1 MRWGIAGTGATIR
14 TYVRFKGDE
23 LSTVRE
29 SARQPE
35 PASGGDVPAAGD
47 GASGNA
53 ARESRLDR
61 LLQAWWLDERPAWTE
76 RDWWETPL
84 RDQVRTLLWLPA
96 GPLLATA
103 LSSVESTSQ
112 CPDPHDGESLPGL
125 PAPGHARGWPCACM
139 VVLTAA
145 WEACAAWAAAG
156 SAVALVHAAGP
167 SPVVLD
173 LAASGQQV
181 TDPAREELALAL
193 RTSPNSMGN
202 RISAARDL
210 VSHPRLVALVESAA
224 ISAWAARLVVL
235 ELTDLTM
242 EQGSQVVDQVCTRI
256 AERLDSGRRAWTSA
270 EVGRAARLARRRLCP
285 DSDQSARERAF
296 TRRRVQVFPDKN
308 GMAVL
313 VADLDETDAHRIH
326 RRLSAIARGVM
337 DADDPR
343 TCDQVRADVFVDL
356 LLGLPTP
363 APTGTAGQRAS
374 GAPGGAE
381 SDDPDAGDGSERGI
395 SHGAPGSATGTTR
408 GPSLRPDIQVIV
420 SLETLLGMADDPA
433 EVPGLGPIPAET
445 ARLLAA
451 DGSWRAWVTD
461 ASGAVAATGSRGY
474 VPSNAVARAVRAREP
489 HCRMPGCRQ
498 PSQRCDLDHTVPFP
512 AGTTSAANLGP
523 LCRRH
528 HVLKTHAGWDL
539 QPVPH
544 PESPASTAQAPLAWR
559 WRTPAGFTVPDHPSN
574 PLE

>member
-1 MRWGIAGTGATIR
+1 M
-14 TYVRFKGDE
+14 
-23 LSTVRE
+23 STVRE
-29 SARQPE
+29 SARQPKQE
-35 PASGGDVPAAGD
+35 PASGGDWSAAVD
-47 GASGNA
+47 GTPGNA

-61 LLQAWWLDERPAWTE
+61 LLRVWWLDERPAWTE

-103 LSSVESTSQ
+103 LSAIESTTP
-112 CPDPHDGESLPGL
+112 CPDPHEGESLPGL

-173 LAASGQQV
+173 LVASGQQV

-210 VSHPRLVALVESAA
+210 VSHPRLVALVASAA

-235 ELTDLTM
+235 ELTDLTR

-256 AERLDSGRRAWTSA
+256 TERLASGRRAWTSA

-285 DSDQSARERAF
+285 DSDRSARERAF
-296 TRRRVQVFPDKN
+296 SRRRVQVFPDNN
-308 GMAVL
+308 GIAVL

-326 RRLSAIARGVM
+326 RRLSAVARGVM
-337 DADDPR
+337 DSDDPR
-343 TCDQVRADVFVDL
+343 TCEQVRADVFVDL

-363 APTGTAGQRAS
+363 APTGPAGQRAS
-374 GAPGGAE
+374 GAAGGDQ
-381 SDDPDAGDGSERGI
+381 SDA
-395 SHGAPGSATGTTR
+395 HGASDESGRGTSQVSLGSASGTRR
-408 GPSLRPDIQVIV
+408 GTSLRPEIQVIV
-420 SLETLLGMADDPA
+420 SLETLLGMADHPA

-451 DGSWRAWVTD
+451 DGRWRAWVTD

-474 VPSNAVARAVRAREP
+474 VPSEALARVVRAREP

-498 PSQRCDLDHTVPFP
+498 PAQRCDLDHTVPYP
-512 AGTTSAANLGP
+512 AGPTSATNLGP

-528 HVLKTHAGWDL
+528 HVLKTHAGWQL

-544 PESPASTAQAPLAWR
+544 PQAPASTSQASPAWR
-559 WRTPAGFTVPDHPSN
+559 WRTPAGFTVPDHASN
-574 PLE
+574 PLQ